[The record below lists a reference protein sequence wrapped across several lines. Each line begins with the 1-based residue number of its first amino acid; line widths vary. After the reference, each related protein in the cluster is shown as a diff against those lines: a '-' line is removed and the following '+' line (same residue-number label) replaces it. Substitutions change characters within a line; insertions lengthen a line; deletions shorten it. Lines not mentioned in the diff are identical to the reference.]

1 MERQQIQ
8 ASGIGNQQQLHAN
21 QRQHRRHVVRHQQSP
36 APRLQRHGLDTDR
49 THHSGGIDLETSGG
63 SPQSGAGITE
73 IGVVKVRGGV
83 VLGTFQSFVDP
94 GHSLPPVITQLTGF
108 TDQMLLSAPFIV
120 EVRRRLFEF
129 LGSEDETVLVA
140 HNSPFDMS
148 FLKAAAL
155 AHEYPW
161 PNYLTIDT
169 ARLARAVLDR
179 DEVIN
184 CKLGTLAVFF
194 NAHTSP
200 NHRAL
205 DDALATV
212 DVLHGII
219 ERLAGHNVSTF
230 EEMRNFPSKKKRA
243 KRPISE

>member
-1 MERQQIQ
+1 M
-8 ASGIGNQQQLHAN
+8 ANIGETLL
-21 QRQHRRHVVRHQQSP
+21 S
-36 APRLQRHGLDTDR
+36 DT
-49 THHSGGIDLETSGG
+49 TFAVIDLETSGG
-63 SPQSGAGITE
+63 SPRSGAGITE

-94 GHSLPPVITQLTGF
+94 GHSLPAFITQLTGI
-108 TDQMLLSAPFIV
+108 TDEMLISAPFVDEILPT
-120 EVRRRLFEF
+120 LFQF
-129 LGSEDETVLVA
+129 LGPPEETVLVA

-155 AHEYPW
+155 AHEVSW
-161 PNYLTIDT
+161 PNYLTVDT
-169 ARLARAVLDR
+169 ARLARAVLDP
-179 DEVIN
+179 DEVVN
-184 CKLGTLAVFF
+184 CKLGTLAIFF
-194 NAHTSP
+194 NANTSP

-219 ERLAGHNVSTF
+219 ERLAGHKVQTF
-230 EEMRNFPSKKKRA
+230 EELRSFPSRKKRV